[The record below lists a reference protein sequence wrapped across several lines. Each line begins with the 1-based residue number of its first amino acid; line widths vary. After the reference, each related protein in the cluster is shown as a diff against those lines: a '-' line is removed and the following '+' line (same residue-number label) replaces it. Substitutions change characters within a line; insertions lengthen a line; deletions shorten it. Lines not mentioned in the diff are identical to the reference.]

1 MALLTDLNRP
11 WVKYVIG
18 PDGSP
23 LNFGDLPA
31 QGTRL
36 IRRKAVVVAAV
47 RGGLF
52 RSKRCAVEG
61 FLACGA
67 LGNEQAASSRLT
79 PRSRRAA
86 VGRGSDTPSSSPCQC
101 APQRVPWRSNGKGPG
116 S

>member
-36 IRRKAVVVAAV
+36 IRRKAIVVAAV
-47 RGGLF
+47 RGGLLSF
-52 RSKRCAVEG
+52 EEVCRRGVSRLWRAT
-61 FLACGA
+61 AR
-67 LGNEQAASSRLT
+67 QQASS
-79 PRSRRAA
+79 
-86 VGRGSDTPSSSPCQC
+86 
-101 APQRVPWRSNGKGPG
+101 K
-116 S
+116 